1 MFDLNVGDKL
11 VCDNLHVYTL
21 IDGDGFYSFGLMDE
35 SGEIVDYVNDYHL
48 IDCLPIGEGA
58 DEEDDWQDGLCIGE
72 DDCGKLK
79 YTYIVNV
86 IKN

>member
-1 MFDLNVGDKL
+1 MFDLDVGDKL

-48 IDCLPIGEGA
+48 IDCLPIG
-58 DEEDDWQDGLCIGE
+58 
-72 DDCGKLK
+72 
-79 YTYIVNV
+79 
-86 IKN
+86 